1 MSFLKNIR
9 SAIGLE
15 GDVYDDEYDDVEY
28 GDDDDYED
36 DRKSSVPLFSAKAKE
51 PRVSKSY
58 PTREE
63 GKVVN
68 LHGKQTSINIL
79 KPTSFD
85 EVPGIADSLK
95 GGQIILINTSAL
107 EKRAAQRLLD
117 FMSGSCYA
125 LGGDVR
131 EVDNGVYVFSPP
143 SVEVDG
149 SGAKHGDERGFMNWS
164 NQQ

>member
-1 MSFLKNIR
+1 MSIFKNIK
-9 SAIGLE
+9 SAMGLE
-15 GDVYDDEYDDVEY
+15 GDYYEDEYEDEEY
-28 GDDDDYED
+28 GDED
-36 DRKSSVPLFSAKAKE
+36 FEEDKKSSLSFFASRNKE
-51 PRVSKSY
+51 PKESRPYIPKD
-58 PTREE
+58 E
-63 GKVVN
+63 GKVIN
-68 LHGKQTSINIL
+68 LHGKQNSINII
-79 KPTSFD
+79 KPTTFD
-85 EVPGIADSLK
+85 EVPAIADSLK
-95 GGQIILINTSAL
+95 NGQIILINTSAL